1 MCYVNKNKNR
11 VLQTEIV
18 VAGIEIVIM
27 NMNISEH
34 FDKIPMKRD
43 LNGDSDLE
51 RENKKVKTA
60 VLEITQANVI

>member
-43 LNGDSDLE
+43 INGDSDLE

>member
-51 RENKKVKTA
+51 RENKKLKTA

>member
-34 FDKIPMKRD
+34 FEKIPMKRD